1 MKENDKLFKHC
12 FLNLSNAKI
21 SVLKSKRKGRM
32 EYLSR
37 KQIAEWLGI
46 SISSVDKLPVK
57 KIKISTH
64 VVRYLKQDIVDYLET
79 FRLYCFY
86 ELYQALH

>member
-1 MKENDKLFKHC
+1 
-12 FLNLSNAKI
+12 
-21 SVLKSKRKGRM
+21 M

-64 VVRYLKQDIVDYLET
+64 VVRYLKQDIVDYLEN
-79 FRLYCFY
+79 RKK
-86 ELYQALH
+86 